1 MFVAPDSELTP
12 SPRPGAGGGPGPGG
26 NMTPA
31 RASEARSVRLPLAL
45 RDMAVAAAG
54 CHCVASLSV
63 TGMRRTIW
71 QPESNIGG
79 YRRIDTE
86 AASGQGEL
94 REPATTC
101 QGGRARAAAVAGL
114 HF

>member
-1 MFVAPDSELTP
+1 M
-12 SPRPGAGGGPGPGG
+12 
-26 NMTPA
+26 
-31 RASEARSVRLPLAL
+31 RLPLAL

-54 CHCVASLSV
+54 CHCAGLSA
-63 TGMRRTIW
+63 TGSGMMRAIW

-94 REPATTC
+94 REPATC